1 MFKLLDLV
9 NFTFERIR
17 QHLILVLLVLVG
29 LSVATTLALSL
40 PLYVDSVYTNILA
53 SRLGDPPYA
62 FLFRGFNITLSQ
74 ADLVTGQEAIEKQFV
89 ETIQLPTAQSVRYE
103 RAGVWAMRVVLDGK
117 PKALGNTFGVAV
129 FNGAESQMIITQGTW
144 PPTSPTAEG
153 DPVPVLIAERLL
165 YTLGLQVGDTL
176 QGQARGGKP
185 KEFIV
190 AAMWRENNDK
200 APLWQEF
207 PPKNFFADKAAPV
220 LIVQEVDLW
229 PLVSTIDKPITEVA
243 WYLNFDGRSLRTS
256 QINALLGRIQSGID
270 SVKSILPPV
279 DAKKTPEAGLRS
291 FKTEVDALMQQLFI
305 IILPVGFLVMYFVS
319 LVAGLLVTRQQKED
333 VKLRSRGMSRR
344 YVMSVH
350 TLMWLT
356 MVGIACGI
364 GLSVAPQL
372 VFLIGRTASFLDFSG
387 QSSVRGVY
395 ISTDAIQIGL
405 ITGLIAASSGLWL
418 AFRTTRQ
425 NVRSF
430 RRQSGSAVSLPLWG
444 FMTFVTLGPALYVLY
459 TLTQKN
465 GLQATADTPFSDPLT
480 FVGPTLFIFGLVL
493 SFLLILPL
501 ILSIGARLIAVTT
514 NVPLLMTLR
523 ELTRNT
529 SRYRGTLLM
538 MGFTLSLTGFTASMA
553 STLDKSLLD
562 TLDYRIGAPLSL
574 VLAADAQTSSSASSS
589 GAAQLTVTG
598 YNAPPV
604 QELASV
610 PGVAYYSRIG
620 RYDVRVMLK
629 GKQVTGTIVGVDRLG
644 LAAVTRYR
652 SDFSDVP
659 LANLMNDLAQN
670 RTGVIL
676 NEQTATQYK
685 IRVGDEIEYQVN
697 ALGEWQN
704 KVKAR
709 VVGTVRY
716 FPTLDPSK
724 GVFLIGN
731 IDPIFE
737 ISGTPL
743 PSDVWL
749 SLKDGANRDD
759 VLKAIR
765 AIQFPVLRWFA
776 PEAALQEAQAQPARR
791 GVFGFLS
798 VGFIASIALT
808 LIAAVIQS
816 TSSFQAQADLLRSL
830 RAMGLGRGA
839 VMRYVVW
846 LQGLVAGSGIASG
859 TLIGILTTQ
868 LYLPLLDFSGGL
880 PPYQVRVAWDQIF
893 RMYAVLALAMV
904 SVTVVVSLVLL
915 MRERL
920 STAMKVGE

>member
-17 QHLILVLLVLVG
+17 QHFILVMLVMVG

-74 ADLVTGQEAIEKQFV
+74 ADIDAGRAAIERQFV
-89 ETIQLPTAQSVRYE
+89 ENINLPAAQTVRYV
-103 RAGVWAMRVVLDGK
+103 RAGAWAMRVIVDGK
-117 PKALGNTFGVAV
+117 PKTLGNTFGVSV
-129 FNGAESQMIITQGTW
+129 FDGAGSQMIITQGTW
-144 PPTSPTAEG
+144 PPTAPTAEG
-153 DPVPVLIAERLL
+153 EPVPILVPERMLFNN
-165 YTLGLQVGDTL
+165 GIQIGDTL
-176 QGQARGGKP
+176 QGQPRGGKVVD
-185 KEFIV
+185 FIV
-190 AAMWRENNDK
+190 TAMWREDNEK

-207 PPKNFFADKAAPV
+207 PPKNFFAEV
-220 LIVQEVDLW
+220 LIVQEADLW
-229 PLVSTIDKPITEVA
+229 PMVAAIEKPITEVA
-243 WYLNFDGRSLRTS
+243 WYLNFDGRTLRTS
-256 QINALLGRIQSGID
+256 EIDALLGRVQSGID
-270 SVKSILPPV
+270 SVRDILPPV
-279 DAKKTPEAGLRS
+279 DAKKTPEEGLRR
-291 FKTEVDALMQQLFI
+291 FNEEVDALMQQLFI

-319 LVAGLLVTRQQKED
+319 LVAGLLVSRQQRED

-344 YVMSVH
+344 SVMGVH
-350 TLMWLT
+350 TMMWLS
-356 MVGIACGI
+356 MVGVALAI
-364 GLSVAPQL
+364 GLTAAPQL

-387 QSSVRGVY
+387 VSSVRGVF
-395 ISTDAIQIGL
+395 ISTEALGIGI
-405 ITGLIAASSGLWL
+405 ITGLVAASSGLWL

-430 RRQSGSAVSLPLWG
+430 RRMSNSAVSLPLWG
-444 FMTFVTLGPALYVLY
+444 FMTFVTLGPALYVLF

-493 SFLLILPL
+493 SFLLLLPL
-501 ILSIGARLIAVTT
+501 VLSIGARLIGLTN

-574 VLAADAQTSSSASSS
+574 VLAADAETSSTTTDS
-589 GAAQLTVTG
+589 GAAQMTVTG

-604 QELASV
+604 QELESV
-610 PGVAYYSRIG
+610 AGIENYSRIG
-620 RYDVRVMLK
+620 RYDVRLTLK
-629 GKQVTGTIVGVDRLG
+629 GKQVTGTIVGVDRVG
-644 LAAVTRYR
+644 LAAVTRFR
-652 SDFSDVP
+652 PDFSDVP
-659 LANLMNDLAQN
+659 LAELMNELALN

-676 NEQTATQYK
+676 NEQTAKEYNIIIGQ
-685 IRVGDEIEYQVN
+685 EIEYQVN

-716 FPTLDPSK
+716 FPTLDPST
-724 GVFLIGN
+724 GAFLITN
-731 IDPIFE
+731 IEPIFE

-749 SLKDGANRDD
+749 TLRSGANRDA
-759 VLKAIR
+759 VLQAIR

-776 PEAALQEAQAQPARR
+776 PDAALEEARAQPARR

-798 VGFIASIALT
+798 VGFVASIALT

-839 VMRYVVW
+839 VMRYVIW

-893 RMYAVLALAMV
+893 RMYAVLAVAMI
-904 SVTVVVSLVLL
+904 SVTVVVSLLLL

-920 STAMKVGE
+920 ATAMKVGE